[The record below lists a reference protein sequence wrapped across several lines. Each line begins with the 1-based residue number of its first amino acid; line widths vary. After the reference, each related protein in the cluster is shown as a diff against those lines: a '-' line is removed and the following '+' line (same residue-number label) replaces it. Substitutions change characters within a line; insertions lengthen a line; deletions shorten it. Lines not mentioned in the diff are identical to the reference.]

1 MKKTFLILFLFSAL
15 TSCKQ
20 SDKMP
25 ITEFDQGG
33 LENYTLVDVRTPE
46 EFAAGH
52 LENALNIDWYDED
65 FEEQVS
71 ALPKEHTIY
80 VYCQKGGRSEKAV
93 ATLQN
98 LGYKAVDLTEGY
110 GALTADPED

>member
-1 MKKTFLILFLFSAL
+1 
-15 TSCKQ
+15 
-20 SDKMP
+20 MP

-110 GALTADPED
+110 GARTADPED